1 MMTMEC
7 VSSAVSTPGDN
18 IQLLHTAQS
27 AEKGKQADTI
37 HILQYLFFP
46 IFFSWKHHKNLNYEL
61 MLPFLGPLC
70 TALHCTGHWNFFFL
84 VV

>member
-1 MMTMEC
+1 MEC

-37 HILQYLFFP
+37 HILQYP
-46 IFFSWKHHKNLNYEL
+46 FS
-61 MLPFLGPLC
+61 PSFLAGN
-70 TALHCTGHWNFFFL
+70 TIKI
-84 VV
+84 

>member
-7 VSSAVSTPGDN
+7 VSSAVSAPGDN

-37 HILQYLFFP
+37 HILQ
-46 IFFSWKHHKNLNYEL
+46 
-61 MLPFLGPLC
+61 LPFHFR
-70 TALHCTGHWNFFFL
+70 AIITGYFYRYISTMPKYNFL
-84 VV
+84 YLKI